1 MITRITAAKQIR
13 ITGSQKDS
21 GRTFLKCRMK
31 FVNTSG
37 KTGNIK
43 YMETIL
49 KGVKRRIVIVW
60 ESKTE
65 RIGE

>member
-1 MITRITAAKQIR
+1 
-13 ITGSQKDS
+13 
-21 GRTFLKCRMK
+21 MK
-31 FVNTSG
+31 FVDTSG
-37 KTGNIK
+37 KTGK
-43 YMETIL
+43 VKGMETGL

>member
-1 MITRITAAKQIR
+1 M
-13 ITGSQKDS
+13 GSQKDS
-21 GRTFLKCRMK
+21 GRTFLKRRMK

>member
-1 MITRITAAKQIR
+1 MMAF
-13 ITGSQKDS
+13 SV
-21 GRTFLKCRMK
+21 TFLQ
-31 FVNTSG
+31 SSH
-37 KTGNIK
+37 K

>member
-1 MITRITAAKQIR
+1 MKR
-13 ITGSQKDS
+13 
-21 GRTFLKCRMK
+21 RMR